1 MRPFIFGGEKPRL
14 SDDQNFIETPGV
26 SGHRPEVL
34 HRKGNLLVVRMRGG
48 SISRRHGMK
57 SEWVPTK
64 IMIIRMHKHKDWTIE
79 QQENVGRQW
88 RSVVNRF
95 IADVGNI

>member
-26 SGHRPEVL
+26 SGPRPEVL

-48 SISRRHGMK
+48 SLSRRHGM
-57 SEWVPTK
+57 EPNWIPTK
-64 IMIIRMHKHKDWTIE
+64 IMIIRMHKNKDWIIE
-79 QQENVGRQW
+79 KQENTDRQW
-88 RSVVNRF
+88 RSVVDRF
-95 IADVGNI
+95 ISDITG